1 MASGNGF
8 ITYSPDSRYGSSD
21 VSVSP
26 QLGDGAA
33 AQKFTVPG
41 SGLMEISEI
50 GIYGFSPYLD
60 PINAKMRIF
69 TNNASV
75 YPDSAISN
83 SETAA
88 MSFLKNNSTPYKK
101 SFTYSTKPRVYG
113 VTDYWLAIL
122 SDSTGSY
129 PVTIRYSYNASAPVT
144 SGYTVD
150 KEYQTYATWPS
161 SWSTHNDRT
170 YNSSMYA
177 VYIPV
182 VGGNKKRMAG
192 VPYGSTM
199 RGVW

>member
-8 ITYSPDSRYGSSD
+8 ITYSPDSQYGSGNT
-21 VSVSP
+21 SVFLES
-26 QLGDGAA
+26 GDGAA
-33 AQKFTVPG
+33 GQKFTVPG

-50 GIYGFSPYLD
+50 GVYGFGEGGTT
-60 PINAKMRIF
+60 NAKMRIF
-69 TNNASV
+69 TNNASI

-83 SETAA
+83 SETDA
-88 MSFLKNNSTPYKK
+88 MSFLTNSYTPYKK

-113 VTDYWLAIL
+113 GTDYWLAIL
-122 SDSTGSY
+122 SDSTGAYAVS
-129 PVTIRYSYNASAPVT
+129 VKYSYNASAPVT
-144 SGYTVD
+144 SGYTID
-150 KEYQTYATWPS
+150 KGSQTYPTWPS

-177 VYIPV
+177 VYSQVPV
-182 VGGNKKRMAG
+182 GLKRKRMAG